1 MKFYAHFKMR
11 LPGSE
16 NLSALSLLTQS
27 VRFAKRRVANE
38 GRCVKSIVELHLGKQ
53 LLDGAAVEL
62 GSGVRFPDGGFC
74 FKINGI
80 AVLCDC
86 SLAKDEMVVV
96 CS

>member
-11 LPGSE
+11 IPGSE
-16 NLSALSLLTQS
+16 NLSALSLLTKS
-27 VRFAKRRVANE
+27 VHSAKRRAANE
-38 GRCVKSIVELHLGKQ
+38 GRCVKSIVELRLGKQ

-80 AVLCDC
+80 AVSCDC

>member
-11 LPGSE
+11 IPGSE
-16 NLSALSLLTQS
+16 NLSALSLLTQG
-27 VRFAKRRVANE
+27 VRFAKRRLANS
-38 GRCVKSIVELHLGKQ
+38 GGGVKSIVEIRLCKQ

-80 AVLCDC
+80 AVSCDC